1 MWTSVRDEM
10 RELLWLVTIIA
21 GLSIMGIGLAVV
33 LAQA

>member
-1 MWTSVRDEM
+1 MWISVRDEL

-21 GLSIMGIGLAVV
+21 GLSIMGVGIAVV